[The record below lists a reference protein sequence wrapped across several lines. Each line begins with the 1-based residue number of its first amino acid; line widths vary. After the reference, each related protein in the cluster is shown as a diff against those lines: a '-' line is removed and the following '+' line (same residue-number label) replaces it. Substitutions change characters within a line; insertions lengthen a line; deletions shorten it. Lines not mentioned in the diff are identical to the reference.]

1 MLGMFLSVT
10 IPTPAF
16 SIQNEK
22 DLLRLSHLVRE
33 EIMVIVIFLV
43 LWFPLGGPKQPYS
56 QLVILMMQ
64 SLYCAWHSKQLYT
77 ARSHKQQHVDWDICW
92 SDTWEEHKL
101 NCEAEIWIFARMLS
115 NKDRFKCRS
124 KLVLSDHS
132 VREPPE
138 RVGAR
143 ANLLQDHLCARKV
156 ALFYP
161 IHTLQG
167 LLRFLMSLPYKQ
179 FLTQIPLIWKLITK
193 DLL

>member
-1 MLGMFLSVT
+1 MRDIVNSFTQQDPTNSSMLIEIYVDQTL
-10 IPTPAF
+10 
-16 SIQNEK
+16 EK
-22 DLLRLSHLVRE
+22 NTR
-33 EIMVIVIFLV
+33 
-43 LWFPLGGPKQPYS
+43 
-56 QLVILMMQ
+56 
-64 SLYCAWHSKQLYT
+64 
-77 ARSHKQQHVDWDICW
+77 
-92 SDTWEEHKL
+92 L

-179 FLTQIPLIWKLITK
+179 FLTQIPLI
-193 DLL
+193 